1 MADDKNQPPPQ
12 LQLQISLDDAI
23 ANGVYANMA
32 MVNHNETEFILDFI
46 FAQPQVA
53 KATVRSRVITSPKHM
68 KRLLVAL
75 QDNVARYESQFGKIE
90 VSGPSLNLP
99 MH

>member
-1 MADDKNQPPPQ
+1 MADEKTQPTPQ
-12 LQLQISLDDAI
+12 LQLQISLDDAV

-53 KATVRSRVITSPKHM
+53 KAQVRSRVITSPKHM

-75 QDNVARYESQFGKIE
+75 QDNLARYEAQFGKVE

>member
-1 MADDKNQPPPQ
+1 MADDKPQAPPQ
-12 LQLQISLDDAI
+12 MQLQINLDDATAHGI
-23 ANGVYANMA
+23 YANMA

-68 KRLLVAL
+68 KRLLLAL
-75 QDNVARYESQFGKIE
+75 QDNLARYESQFGKID
-90 VSGPSLNLP
+90 VSGPAMNLP
-99 MH
+99 VH

>member
-1 MADDKNQPPPQ
+1 MADEKTQPPPQ
-12 LQLQISLDDAI
+12 LQLQISLDDSV

-32 MVNHNETEFILDFI
+32 MVNHNETEFVLDFI

-53 KATVRSRVITSPKHM
+53 KAAVRSRVITSPKHM
-68 KRLLVAL
+68 KRLLAAL
-75 QDNVARYESQFGKIE
+75 QDNLARYESQFGKVE
-90 VSGPSLNLP
+90 LSGPAFNLP